1 MSFIYRKAASMLSKC
16 CKGKGIKEILYEK
29 DDSSKKKLHYLL
41 YKTLEDLNIL
51 NEIYNMYLK
60 KVCKNKYLGLIL
72 LSVLVHRKKIDGGGI
87 VKREIKK
94 KEKDIMKYYEEHKGR
109 FNRDEKLKEGMIKKY
124 FIIYDEKYEED
135 KLHIDNTKCIENI
148 ENITNLQNQLT
159 LFNNN
164 LSNNKSEYII
174 NELIKKNIHIE
185 IDEDVEFLYKINN
198 KDVYKLI
205 NHLIYKENKI
215 RIIDKT
221 SCLVVQAA
229 NIKKGMIIVDV
240 CSSPGSKAIFS
251 LSLLKKKGYLICIE
265 KDKKRCYTLLNE
277 LLKNKEYVGLYMDE
291 NFDDNQKI
299 TLNKRTF
306 FHNEKENTK
315 QNKDKSAYKNMDNY
329 AKMGVQKKNVYYI
342 QHINKELF
350 IKIYNCDFFNL
361 TTQDFS
367 TFPNIDVVFIDPSCS
382 SSGMPDFI
390 YKSNMKN
397 MYIHPNKNNQK
408 NKKKINKYNIK
419 GNNSSN
425 INTNN
430 NNNNKYKLLP
440 SDNHENISYNEQ
452 DNITS
457 NNNKLDENKNYC
469 ITDDVLKGNIPRVP
483 TCFINKV
490 KKLSEFQK
498 NILTHAINIFKTAKI
513 FIYSTCSFFEEE
525 NEQVIQYILEK
536 YPDIH
541 LLNAGKDKFL
551 FTSGKYMFSNKC
563 VRTFPLIHSCR
574 GIFISKMSIGP

>member
-16 CKGKGIKEILYEK
+16 CQGRGIKEILYEK
-29 DDSSKKKLHYLL
+29 DDPSKKKIHYLI

-51 NEIYNMYLK
+51 NDIYNLYLK
-60 KVCKNKYLGLIL
+60 KICKNKCLGLIL

-87 VKREIKK
+87 IKKEIKK
-94 KEKDIMKYYEEHKGR
+94 KEKDILKYYEEYKGC
-109 FNRDEKLKEGMIKKY
+109 FKYDEKLNDEMIKKY
-124 FIIYDEKYEED
+124 FIIYDEKYED
-135 KLHIDNTKCIENI
+135 DNIHIDNTKCFENI
-148 ENITNLQNQLT
+148 QNKIDLQREST
-159 LFNNN
+159 LFNNDI
-164 LSNNKSEYII
+164 NKNRFENII
-174 NELIKKNIHIE
+174 NKLIKENIHIE
-185 IDEDVEFLYKINN
+185 IDDDVEYLYKINN

-205 NHLIYKENKI
+205 NNIIYKENKI

-277 LLKNKEYVGLYMDE
+277 LLKNKEYVGLYMNE

-299 TLNKRTF
+299 TLNKTTF
-306 FHNEKENTK
+306 FHNEKENKK
-315 QNKDKSAYKNMDNY
+315 QNKDKNKSEYQNINI
-329 AKMGVQKKNVYYI
+329 QKNVYYI

-361 TTQDFS
+361 TSQDFS
-367 TFPNIDVVFIDPSCS
+367 SFQNIDAVFIDPSCS

-390 YKSNMKN
+390 YKSNMMN
-397 MYIHPNKNNQK
+397 MYLHDNEDNLKKNKNK
-408 NKKKINKYNIK
+408 NKNKYNSN
-419 GNNSSN
+419 GNNNSN
-425 INTNN
+425 NNSN
-430 NNNNKYKLLP
+430 NNNNKYKL
-440 SDNHENISYNEQ
+440 STSYNN

-457 NNNKLDENKNYC
+457 NNNTLDENKTYSIN
-469 ITDDVLKGNIPRVP
+469 DDILKGNIPRVP

-498 NILTHAINIFKTAKI
+498 NILSHAINIFKTAKV

-525 NEQVIQYILEK
+525 NEQVIQYVLER
-536 YPDIH
+536 YPNIK
-541 LLNAGKDKFL
+541 LLNAGKEKFL
-551 FTSGKYMFSNKC
+551 FRNGNYVFSNKC

-574 GIFISKMSIGP
+574 GIFISKMSLGL